1 MKLLVSPADL
11 EEAKAAIAGGA
22 DIIDLKNP
30 REGSLGASFP
40 WIIRQVKANLPEGL
54 ELSAALGDLAFKP
67 GTASLAAYAVASL
80 GADYA
85 KAGLF
90 GIRDGGE
97 ASEMARELCRAVE
110 GTSCR
115 IILAGYAEYA
125 SIGSVSP
132 FLLPKVAEEAGAA
145 GVMIDTARK
154 DGKGLFQHLT
164 EEEVKTFVDGA
175 HDLGLL
181 AALAGS
187 LQMDGARKATA
198 LGADIVGVRS
208 LVCTGGDRGKRV
220 VAGRVREVKGA
231 LG

>member
-11 EEAKAAIAGGA
+11 EEARAAIAGGA

-40 WIIRQVKANLPEGL
+40 RIIRQVKASLPEGL

-90 GIRDGGE
+90 EVRDEVQGLE
-97 ASEMARELCRAVE
+97 LARELCRAVE
-110 GTSCR
+110 GTGCR

-132 FLLPKVAEEAGAA
+132 FLLPEVAEEAGAA

-154 DGKGLFQHLT
+154 DGRNLFHHLP
-164 EEEVKTFVDGA
+164 EGEVKAFVDDA

-187 LQMDGARKATA
+187 LGMESARRAVA
-198 LGADIVGVRS
+198 LRADIVGVRG
-208 LVCTGGDRGKRV
+208 LVCTDGDRGNRIEAVRV
-220 VAGRVREVKGA
+220 LEVKAA

>member
-40 WIIRQVKANLPEGL
+40 RIIRQVKALLPEGL

-67 GTASLAAYAVASL
+67 GTASLAAYAAASL

-90 GIRDGGE
+90 GIRDGAQGLE
-97 ASEMARELCRAVE
+97 LARELCRAVE
-110 GTSCR
+110 GTRCR

-125 SIGSVSP
+125 PIGSISP
-132 FLLPKVAEEAGAA
+132 FLLPEVAREAGAA

-154 DGKGLFQHLT
+154 DGKGLFQHLP
-164 EEEVKTFVDGA
+164 EEEVKAFVDGA

-187 LQMDGARKATA
+187 LGMEGARKAAA
-198 LGADIVGVRS
+198 LGADIVGVRG
-208 LVCTGGDRGKRV
+208 LVCTGGDRSKRIE
-220 VAGRVREVKGA
+220 AGRVLEVKAA
-231 LG
+231 LS